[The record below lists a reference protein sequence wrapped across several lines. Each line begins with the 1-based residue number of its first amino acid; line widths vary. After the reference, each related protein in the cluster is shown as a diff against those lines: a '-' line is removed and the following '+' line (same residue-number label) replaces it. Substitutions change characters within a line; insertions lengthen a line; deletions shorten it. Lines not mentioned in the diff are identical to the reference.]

1 MDTRGTKYDPLVMY
15 IYIIIRISHYFATN
29 QAEEE
34 ALEEEALQHLA
45 AEAIEES
52 EVTSLGLGDQ
62 GWGWAK
68 TMGKLGGFS
77 QKWMKLGGSSMDS

>member
-1 MDTRGTKYDPLVMY
+1 MR
-15 IYIIIRISHYFATN
+15 
-29 QAEEE
+29 Q
-34 ALEEEALQHLA
+34 LQHLA
-45 AEAIEES
+45 AEAFEES